1 MGFDVSYKSTER
13 ISPKL
18 QQEVIDA
25 LRILSNRHS
34 WVRVVYPNLSDESGY
49 LAGDSRLSPTT
60 EPDDAN
66 DARRDGAPDG
76 TMSDLMNILCE
87 LSRQFD
93 IEWDI
98 EHDYS
103 DGILGSIR
111 HGVADDAVREF
122 VEAYDIF
129 LDGTD
134 DDGFEIP
141 DDL

>member
-1 MGFDVSYKSTER
+1 MGFDVSYKSTET

-18 QQEVIDA
+18 QREVIDE
-25 LRILSNRHS
+25 LRVLSNCHS
-34 WVRVVYPNLSDESGY
+34 WVRVICPNLVDESGY
-49 LAGDSRLSPTT
+49 LSGNSRLSPTA
-60 EPDDAN
+60 EPDDAD

-93 IEWDI
+93 IEWEV

-103 DGILGSIR
+103 EGVLGSIR
-111 HGVADDAVREF
+111 YGVADDAVREF
-122 VEAYDIF
+122 VEGYDIF

-141 DDL
+141 DDI